1 MNWLSDIKILSKAAL
16 AGSCVL
22 YRVCMN
28 KVCDTKKEKG
38 VISIIVRFMIVV
50 TESS

>member
-1 MNWLSDIKILSKAAL
+1 MKILLKAFSWQL
-16 AGSCVL
+16 GCLV
-22 YRVCMN
+22 YCVCMN
-28 KVCDTKKEKG
+28 KVCDTMKEKG